1 MLDVCFRLTY
11 SLTAIILEATGNLTY
26 IFPIFVTVFMAK
38 IIGDFINEGL
48 YGKLSFSHLVE
59 CHCFT
64 FSTFFFCSPDI
75 HINILGIPLLP
86 YEPKV
91 ELRTITAKDMMN
103 KNVKT
108 LNIRSSVRETLKT
121 LKETQ
126 HNAFPVVDSEI
137 RANNDNTLS
146 YGRMRG
152 LMKRHDIVTML
163 FHGLYEEDN
172 RFGGVAESYELL
184 REKYPRFVNLNSF
197 VVPEEKM
204 DCTLNFSNAMDSAP
218 YTASSTM
225 LMPAVYNLFRN
236 MGMRHLVIV
245 NVENEVVGMITRKEI
260 AALEPELKP
269 FPNAKITLYKKT
281 SVVNRKRRAAA
292 ARIPRDGV
300 VRRRRI
306 TLTNSTNAYEQF

>member
-1 MLDVCFRLTY
+1 MVNFLFLLVTSSNVIV
-11 SLTAIILEATGNLTY
+11 SLSQL
-26 IFPIFVTVFMAK
+26 
-38 IIGDFINEGL
+38 
-48 YGKLSFSHLVE
+48 
-59 CHCFT
+59 
-64 FSTFFFCSPDI
+64 FFFCSPDI

-306 TLTNSTNAYEQF
+306 TLTNSANSYEQF